1 MNKCKKSVKYTYST
15 SRLFRWLIIEPSKIT
30 LSRKKCFY
38 FEGRVVTCFIAC
50 ARACVSD
57 LTLLSS
63 PVPPWSGMRAA
74 GTNSSSGG
82 REIRFR
88 RAAPPGPL
96 EAASGAL
103 SKRLPPLLLTS
114 FRKKQNSIKPGGVAE
129 SRAACMICEHFRVSG
144 DQCGVGGLHGDLEGA
159 LCRKSGIRLVVCDTV
174 ELNTVMVQR

>member
-15 SRLFRWLIIEPSKIT
+15 SRLFMWLIIEPSKIT

-63 PVPPWSGMRAA
+63 PVPPRSGMRAS

-103 SKRLPPLLLTS
+103 SKRLPALLLTS
-114 FRKKQNSIKPGGVAE
+114 FRKKQKQNSIKQRGCCRIQ
-129 SRAACMICEHFRVSG
+129 SC
-144 DQCGVGGLHGDLEGA
+144 LHDL
-159 LCRKSGIRLVVCDTV
+159 
-174 ELNTVMVQR
+174 